1 MVISVCLSEFLYQKM
16 PQDMFLGIFN
26 FRKFWLNG
34 KRSYAQTNVSLSP
47 LVAKVYLV
55 KRQ

>member
-1 MVISVCLSEFLYQKM
+1 MLISAFTKKC
-16 PQDMFLGIFN
+16 PWICFLGKFN

-34 KRSYAQTNVSLSP
+34 KRAYAQTNVSLSP
-47 LVAKVYLV
+47 LVAKVYSV